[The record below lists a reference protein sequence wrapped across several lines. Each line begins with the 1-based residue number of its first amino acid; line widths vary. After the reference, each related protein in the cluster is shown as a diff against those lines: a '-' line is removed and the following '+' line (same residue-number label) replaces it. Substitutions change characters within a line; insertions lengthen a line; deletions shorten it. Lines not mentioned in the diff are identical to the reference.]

1 VSRCYL
7 DANYLYVHL
16 RQPRRAPDPR
26 VVDWRRRLV
35 AELAGDP
42 AVISA
47 LVIDELL
54 YRMLLAWLGDD
65 GNPDPLSTY
74 RRDPGAI
81 TRTMRPRLTRLWKA
95 LDRLTL
101 ELAVTDQSV
110 LDRARRLL
118 VRPGLAPR
126 DAFHAAHALEAG
138 CETIASAD
146 PDFDHVDGLRR
157 LPPTTDKSSPRD
169 RGLR

>member
-1 VSRCYL
+1 MSRCYL

-26 VVDWRRRLV
+26 VIDWRRRLQE
-35 AELAGDP
+35 ELAGDA

-54 YRMLLAWLGDD
+54 YRMVLAWLGDD
-65 GNPDPLSTY
+65 GELDPLSAY
-74 RRDPGAI
+74 RRNPARI
-81 TRTMRPRLTRLWKA
+81 TRTMKPRVIRLWKA
-95 LDRLTL
+95 LDRLNL
-101 ELAVTDQSV
+101 ELAVTDQSII
-110 LDRARRLL
+110 DRARRLL

-138 CETIASAD
+138 CDVIASTD
-146 PDFDHVDGLRR
+146 TDFDHVDGLRR
-157 LPPTTDKSSPRD
+157 LAPTT
-169 RGLR
+169 

>member
-1 VSRCYL
+1 VTRCYL

-16 RQPRRAPDPR
+16 RQPRRTPDPR

-35 AELAGDP
+35 AELAGDG

-54 YRMLLAWLGDD
+54 YRMLLAWLSDD

-74 RRDPGAI
+74 RRNRSVI
-81 TRTMRPRLTRLWKA
+81 TKTMRTRLTRLWKA
-95 LDRLTL
+95 LDRLNL
-101 ELAVTDQSV
+101 ELAVTDQAIV
-110 LDRARRLL
+110 DRARQLL

-126 DAFHAAHALEAG
+126 DAFHAAHAIEAG
-138 CETIASAD
+138 CDIIASAD
-146 PDFDHVDGLRR
+146 TDFDRVDGLRR
-157 LPPTTDKSSPRD
+157 LAPTI
-169 RGLR
+169 